1 MSIFLTIF
9 LSLYGGMHYY
19 AYRKFRTLYHPAPIT
34 IALLI
39 ITTCAPLL
47 VRWAEL
53 NGRDE
58 LARLIA
64 WPGYIWM
71 GGLFLLCT
79 LFATLDMLRCGL
91 WIMAHFLNV
100 SFLSR
105 RAAPSRITSIAV
117 VLMAGCATA
126 YACLEARMIRS
137 EHLTITSNTPLP
149 QPLRI
154 VQISDVHLG
163 LLTGAARVQAIVD
176 KVREAKPDILVSTG
190 DLLDGRLSRNNQRQ
204 NLYQVADLL
213 GTISAPQGKFAIPG
227 NHEYYAGIDA
237 ACELTSRAGFTMLRN
252 STVQL
257 PVGITI
263 TGIDDPAAQQNNLL
277 PAANEIAQV
286 KQLPPTLFHL
296 LLKHRP
302 TLEPSSNGLINL
314 QLSGHTHKGQL
325 LPFYPLTWLKF
336 PLRCGTTTTS
346 QGTMIHVSRG
356 TGTWGPPM
364 RFLAPPEI
372 TVIDIVGKP
381 FQKP

>member
-9 LSLYGGMHYY
+9 LFLYGGMHYY
-19 AYRKFRTLYHPAPIT
+19 AFRKFRTIYHPGRIT
-34 IALLI
+34 IVLLI

-71 GGLFLLCT
+71 GGLFMLCM
-79 LFATLDMLRCGL
+79 LFATLDSVRLGL

-100 SFLSR
+100 SSVSR
-105 RAAPSRITSIAV
+105 RTAPSRHISIAV
-117 VLMAGCATA
+117 VIVAGCATA

-149 QPLRI
+149 KPLRI

-163 LLTGAARVQAIVD
+163 LLTGADRVQNIVD
-176 KVREAKPDILVSTG
+176 KVRETKPDILVSTG
-190 DLLDGRLSRNNQRQ
+190 DLVDGRLSRNSQRQ

-227 NHEYYAGIDA
+227 NHEYYAGIDV
-237 ACELTSRAGFTMLRN
+237 ACELTKRAGFTVLRN
-252 STVQL
+252 SSVQL

-263 TGIDDPAAQQNNLL
+263 TGIDDPAAQQNKVLST
-277 PAANEIAQV
+277 ANEIAQV
-286 KQLPPTLFHL
+286 KQLPPDLFHL

-302 TLEPSSNGLINL
+302 ILEPSSNGSINL
-314 QLSGHTHKGQL
+314 QLSGHTHQGQL

-336 PLRCGTTTTS
+336 PLRSGATTTS
-346 QGTMIHVSRG
+346 RGTMIHVSRG

-381 FQKP
+381 LQKP